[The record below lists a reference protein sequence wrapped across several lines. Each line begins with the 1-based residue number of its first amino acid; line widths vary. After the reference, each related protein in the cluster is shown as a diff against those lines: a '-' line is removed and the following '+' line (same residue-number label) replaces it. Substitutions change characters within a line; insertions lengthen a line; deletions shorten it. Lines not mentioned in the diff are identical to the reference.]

1 MSDYSYHQLEERIRK
16 VEHGEVENNFGQLR
30 EYDREDEISKE
41 DYFKALFPELYENFL
56 RVKRGNS
63 QNWYSFVVETFY
75 SKEDLDFLKNDL
87 LVLIENYRNSEKDY
101 FKLSRDENFVL
112 PDRIY
117 LLNKLLT
124 KFKEFFIIYKNI
136 IYNIHFENPIE
147 KNYQKNINGKINWQK
162 TIQMSKTEFPTY
174 FLIEKRKREFQHPG
188 SVLLVL
194 CLKWQQ
200 KIVRQILNIDFE
212 EKLEKKVK
220 ENLQKMDLRIKNGL
234 LNFPFL
240 EVITEATKY
249 EHIDKENDVIKKLE
263 KQLQTELKQK
273 VIKNFHYQKL
283 LNWLDEFKKIDFTHI
298 SEKTS
303 NLSLELIKSIDFTYE
318 GWVFWKIVSK
328 FYEKKKSLKNLVINE
343 DDKYFEFG
351 HNNVEIRF
359 YHERKIPG
367 WDWDSKHNPDFTV
380 YVKGDDPLNPY
391 HPWDDLIGVFDVKNT
406 DRVSR
411 SARKAVALYAD
422 GLASSFSGILY
433 NGTIYAEDKRK
444 KKYTDRTK
452 LYFGISSKK
461 NMTSTNDQILEEFY
475 DEIISKINLHM
486 ENSS

>member
-1 MSDYSYHQLEERIRK
+1 MGDYNYHQLEERIRK
-16 VEHGEVENNFGQLR
+16 VERGEVENTFGQLR

-41 DYFKALFPELYENFL
+41 DYFRAFFPKLYQNFFDV
-56 RVKRGNS
+56 RRGKS
-63 QNWYSFVVETFY
+63 QNWYSFVVEAFY

-87 LVLIENYRNSEKDY
+87 LLLIEDYRNSEKDY

-117 LLNKLLT
+117 LLNKLLI

-147 KNYQKNINGKINWQK
+147 KNYQKNINGKINWQQ

-188 SVLLVL
+188 NVLLVL

-263 KQLQTELKQK
+263 KQLQSELKQK
-273 VIKNFHYQKL
+273 VIKNFQYQKL

-328 FYEKKKSLKNLVINE
+328 FYEKHPLKNLVINE
-343 DDKYFEFG
+343 DEKYFEFEY
-351 HNNVEIRF
+351 NNVEIRF
-359 YHERKIPG
+359 YHERKITG
-367 WDWDSKHNPDFTV
+367 WDWNSKHNPDFTV

-391 HPWDDLIGVFDVKNT
+391 HPLDDLIGVFDVKNT

-411 SARKAVALYAD
+411 DARKAVALYAD

-461 NMTSTNDQILEEFY
+461 NMTNTNDQILEEFY
-475 DEIISKINLHM
+475 DEIISEINLYM
-486 ENSS
+486 KNSS